1 MGVRFDAVGE
11 HFSYN
16 DAVGSATDLTV
27 TCWAKIDQNRSAFS
41 TIWMIDNG
49 TNADYVS
56 LKTDSGGTIIRA
68 LTDAGSHA
76 SHQMTVGQWYFL
88 GLSLG
93 SQGGRLVVRAYGD
106 MSFQTYTW
114 ATSSTV
120 NYQAMRI
127 SKWISDDTS
136 WFNGSVAGVKVW
148 TAALSQAEIEAEYA
162 SMTAVRTAGLRANWT
177 FSDGSGRDV
186 SGNGRN
192 LTGGAGSSYVTNPD
206 GSGSPPP
213 EPIKVTENFEDATY
227 AFPITFG
234 GWSRSST
241 SSYGGAYSMRSPSA
255 PNNSATYTAR
265 VTVPAG
271 ATSIRFS
278 YRVSSELNY
287 DLFQF
292 YLGASGGS
300 AQVSTSGE
308 VAWRQSPEIA
318 LNGATEVRFVY
329 TKDSG
334 TPGGLDAAWVDDIV
348 FTLPPATTVRGWG
361 PLLIF

>member
-1 MGVRFDAVGE
+1 MGVRFNAAGE
-11 HFSYN
+11 HFSYS
-16 DAVGSATDLTV
+16 DAVGNSTALTV

-41 TIWMIDNG
+41 TIWVIDNG

-56 LKTDSGGTIIRA
+56 LKTDTGGTLIRA
-68 LTDAGSHA
+68 LTDSGSHA
-76 SHQMTVGQWYFL
+76 SHQMQVGTWYFL

-93 SQGGRLVVRAYGD
+93 PQGGRLVVRSLSET
-106 MSFQTYTW
+106 SFHTYTW

-148 TAALSQAEIEAEYA
+148 TAELSQAEIEAEYA
-162 SMTAVRTAGLRANWT
+162 GMTAVRTAGLRANWT

-192 LTGGAGSSYVTNPD
+192 LTGGTGSAYVTNPD
-206 GSGSPPP
+206 GSGTPPP
-213 EPIKVTENFEDATY
+213 EPITVTENFEDTTY

-234 GWSRSST
+234 GWARSNT
-241 SSYGGAYSMRSPSA
+241 DQHGGSYSMRSPTTANS
-255 PNNSATYTAR
+255 SATYTAR

-271 ATSIRFS
+271 AISIRFW

-292 YLGASGGS
+292 FLGASGGT
-300 AQVSTSGE
+300 ARLSTSGE
-308 VAWRQSPEIA
+308 VSWRQSAEIP
-318 LNGATEVRFVY
+318 LDGATEVRFVY
-329 TKDSG
+329 SKDSG
-334 TPGGLDAAWVDDIV
+334 TISGSDAAWVDDIV
-348 FTLPPATTVRGWG
+348 FTLPPATTVHGWG